1 MDINTIKELSDKE
14 LVKLAK
20 KYIDRMIIYPTKENK
35 GVYDLI
41 LKEIKERNIITIKEG
56 GFNGKE

>member
-35 GVYDLI
+35 EVYDLI

-56 GFNGKE
+56 GFNGK

>member
-20 KYIDRMIIYPTKENK
+20 KYIDRMIMYPTKENK
-35 GVYDLI
+35 EVYDLI

-56 GFNGKE
+56 GFNGK